1 MKIKLQPGDAL
12 YEPISNNTGEI
23 LKIIPH
29 PNGKIVLIRWRME
42 GQLHHDTE
50 HFYAKVA
57 KSIKHGEMEYTP
69 KLDKN

>member
-1 MKIKLQPGDAL
+1 MIIKLQPGDAL
-12 YEPISNNTGEI
+12 FEPISNNTGEV
-23 LKIIPH
+23 LKITPH

-57 KSIKHGEMEYTP
+57 KSIKHGELEYTP
-69 KLDKN
+69 KSEQ